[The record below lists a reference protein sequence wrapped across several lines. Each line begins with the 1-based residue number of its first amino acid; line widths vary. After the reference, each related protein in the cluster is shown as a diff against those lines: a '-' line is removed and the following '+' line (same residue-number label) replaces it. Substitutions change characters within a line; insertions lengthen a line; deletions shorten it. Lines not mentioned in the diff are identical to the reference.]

1 MKGNEEM
8 NKKYVLDVH
17 CHTISSGHA
26 YSTVT
31 ECARAA
37 SENGIELIAI
47 TDHAPKMPGS
57 SSHLHFLNLGVIPDE
72 MFGVEILKGA
82 ELNILDV
89 NGKIDLPENILKRLD
104 VVIASLHVPCID
116 PMSFDANT
124 ECIINTMKNPYIK
137 ILGHPGDPR
146 YPFDIKKVVTA
157 SGEYNTALELNNASL
172 SNTANG
178 RFAGPETF
186 FEILRECKK
195 QALPIILGSDSHF
208 HTNIGNFKEVIK
220 LVDEVNFP
228 DELILN
234 TSIEKFKNFIGCD
247 K

>member
-1 MKGNEEM
+1 MK
-8 NKKYVLDVH
+8 KKFVLDVH
-17 CHTISSGHA
+17 CHTVSSGHA

-31 ECARAA
+31 ECAKAA

-47 TDHAPKMPGS
+47 TDHAPEMPGS
-57 SSHLHFLNLGVIPDE
+57 CSHLHFLNLGVIPDE
-72 MFGVEILKGA
+72 LFGVEVLKGV
-82 ELNILDV
+82 ELNILDI
-89 NGKIDLPENILKRLD
+89 NGKIDLPKNILKKLD
-104 VVIASLHVPCID
+104 VVIASLHIPCID

-146 YPFDIKKVVTA
+146 YPFDIKKVVIA
-157 SGEYNTALELNNASL
+157 SGENSTVLELNNASL
-172 SNTANG
+172 SSPANG
-178 RFAGPETF
+178 RFDGPETF
-186 FEILRECKK
+186 LEILRECKR
-195 QALPIILGSDSHF
+195 QGLPIILGSDSHF
-208 HTNIGNFKEVIK
+208 HTNIGNFSEVAK

-234 TSIEKFKNFIGCD
+234 TSVEKFKKFIG